1 MISLVKPFKRYLG
14 KDAVYNFLN
23 MTEESKYCSEVMKE
37 PFNNKLVMT
46 KEDHE
51 NFKNSTKCWSCDN
64 DYINNDVKVRDH
76 CFITGKYRG
85 SAHEDCNIFVRL
97 SHKIPTVFYNLKN
110 YDSHLVM
117 QELDKFNLK
126 MNVILNGLEKCTSFS
141 INLKCTSK
149 PSFMSH
155 IIVGNNF
162 VAIRK
167 GKIALKLYKPAYIG
181 MHILD
186 LSKISMFE
194 FHYHYIES

>member
-37 PFNNKLVMT
+37 PFNNKLVTT
-46 KEDHE
+46 KEGHE

-64 DYINNDVKVRDH
+64 DYINNDVKVGDH
-76 CFITGKYRG
+76 CYITGKYRG

-126 MNVILNGLEKCTSFS
+126 MNVTLNGLEKYTSFS

-149 PSFMSH
+149 PSFISH
-155 IIVGNNF
+155 IVVDNNF

-167 GKIALKLYKPAYIG
+167 GKIALKLYKPAYTG

-186 LSKISMFE
+186 LSKILMFE